1 MSDPQHSPSPRRSW
15 ALIVGANLLVT
26 IAAWSAMQPAVPS
39 PFRMLAAALLVLAFP
54 GLGWLGVFRQTTF
67 DLPRLA
73 LATIGVS
80 SLVCVGATALTAFTV
95 HAPSW
100 LLLWITIVA
109 VMNAGFVVG
118 GTPRRF
124 DPATRW
130 GVLAAVALVAFVVS
144 ATAATRLVPPLEDH
158 DMEVRG
164 TAYGLASD
172 FKPYFLTNREI
183 FLPMAHPPLFHFHV
197 AASLTLTGEI
207 DAVLPSYRSAR
218 RAEQAVESGRS
229 FAWMDQWRADHRAF
243 VQQPALVGTRAPN
256 ALFSALVVALLCDVV
271 MRMTSSRWAG
281 IAAAVLYMTFPETVV
296 RSAYAGYFSVTVF
309 AMLAAAMLFDT
320 SRAGPDRKRD
330 LGWLAA
336 AGMFAAWVDHKTVVL
351 ILAVTVWASLR
362 AAWSTAS
369 AGPPWSPARAWRT
382 IDLRAVALGAGFS
395 MATFTWWG
403 YALAVDSRTFV
414 QDHLRMHIVHR
425 FLLNDIRVTHDASR
439 YAPSMAELWAEFAG
453 HTGYLFVPV
462 ALAGIAVWLFGR
474 RRSDLAVVL
483 AAWVVMGSV
492 LYTLTDWRQTKH
504 LMNQLAPAVAAAV
517 VLVWPRRD
525 ETAAPNAGGS
535 GRRIGRAVAGTA
547 LVVALTSNL
556 ATDRRLI
563 RDFESLEIRGA
574 SDVDGW

>member
-1 MSDPQHSPSPRRSW
+1 MSDPQHSPAPRRSW
-15 ALIVGANLLVT
+15 TLIVGANLLAT

-39 PFRMLAAALLVLAFP
+39 PARMLAAALLVLAFP
-54 GLGWLGVFRQTTF
+54 GLGWLGVFRHTTF

-73 LATIGVS
+73 LAAIGVS
-80 SLVCVGATALTAFTV
+80 SLACVGATALMAFTV

-109 VMNAGFVVG
+109 VMNAGFLLG

-130 GVLAAVALVAFVVS
+130 GVLAAVALVAFIVS

-207 DAVLPSYRSAR
+207 EAVLPSYRSAR
-218 RAEQAVESGRS
+218 RAEQAMESGRS

-243 VQQPALVGTRAPN
+243 VQRPALVGTRAPN

-271 MRMTSSRWAG
+271 IRMTASRWAG
-281 IAAAVLYMTFPETVV
+281 IALDA
-296 RSAYAGYFSVTVF
+296 
-309 AMLAAAMLFDT
+309 
-320 SRAGPDRKRD
+320 SRAGSDTRRN

-336 AGMFAAWVDHKTVVL
+336 AGIFAAWVDHKTVVL
-351 ILAVTVWASLR
+351 ILAVTVWASLK
-362 AAWSTAS
+362 AVWSTAS

-395 MATFTWWG
+395 MATFTWLG
-403 YALAVDSRTFV
+403 YALAVDARTFV

-425 FLLNDIRVTHDASR
+425 FLLNDLRVTHDASR
-439 YAPSMAELWAEFAG
+439 YAPSMAELWTEFAG

-492 LYTLTDWRQTKH
+492 LFTLTDWRQTKH

-525 ETAAPNAGGS
+525 EMTAPNAGGS
-535 GRRIGRAVAGTA
+535 GRRVGRAVAGTA
-547 LVVALTSNL
+547 LVVALASNVD
-556 ATDRRLI
+556 TDRRLI
-563 RDFESLEIRGA
+563 RDFESLEVRGA